1 LFVIHQVY
9 YYFLT
14 SETGSCLEATKGQ
27 YLTLFKKLEP
37 SINGVFQITLLDDK
51 GKILYGTPLTR
62 GKTFRLR
69 SVRYSK
75 YEVGCLVNDI
85 REDAVNSNDA
95 YKLVLYEWNN
105 KTITNESIKWGKHG
119 TLNPLYLCVIG
130 DRMRSVNEMM
140 PKSADDVVSKTVKK
154 YQKIKEDSINTDS
167 DPFYSYSLEITGW
180 IHILHRTT
188 LKRTLA
194 FLIVSNFE
202 KEEGVQSRWTS
213 LRTAL
218 ELDGMLNKAEEIA
231 GCGKFIGNEDDI
243 GDDNDDVSQYEHES
257 HLSRPVPLPHELPIE
272 QSLRLFRHRL
282 FRVIDS
288 LHSNNSNDIFN
299 NQNDDALKIEMI
311 QRAFLKYLIKPRILD
326 SWFLL
331 PGIDQSSIF
340 ASVSNDSNPS
350 SSGNKNQTKPKLVSA
365 PKIFTVPVAR
375 ALWDDHW
382 QEEIMTVLKGV
393 VIFRPPSCIT
403 MLSSPVQ
410 QLVLHLGDVKNV
422 VEIPLEDSPLPGL
435 YLLRLE
441 AVDRVHY
448 ICFSGKDVLDSALMT
463 LLEHMS
469 DLHYSSR
476 SLEEAI
482 DVAAEALVSLGK
494 SNGIAGNVLASS
506 IKNFEKEPHLS
517 ILSGRWMP
525 TKYGPRYILNSRRSY
540 FDKISSS
547 LVFDDHLSSEDVND
561 EPYYLKISIKL
572 LNEVFDLCHGY
583 RDPDQNDDS
592 MKSNIN
598 DDYDINHDDPIF
610 GHLDNISMD
619 QLTSFLDNTVDL
631 KQVNLDDIDFDSNQA
646 LCFFVN
652 VYHVL
657 LLHSRLVLETPNKS
671 TWAAYHHRACY
682 EIGDDVFSLAEIEH
696 CVLRG
701 GSLSNYDQKK
711 IKSIS
716 RHAAQPPPESDSHY
730 AYALGINDKRA
741 HFLLN
746 NGSISHP
753 HKIFLLNSN
762 NFDIQLDRATHAM
775 LVTGMRID
783 QYRRELVLPK
793 VCKVYLNDDDEDEPE
808 YDEDGYEIKISDAE
822 KLARR
827 CLQLIEHYEDAYT
840 EDLIKILND
849 YNNDDNDDNNDE
861 DNNPNNRRLQLKFLK
876 FQYNVHDVL
885 SLSR

>member
-1 LFVIHQVY
+1 M
-9 YYFLT
+9 
-14 SETGSCLEATKGQ
+14 
-27 YLTLFKKLEP
+27 EP

-51 GKILYGTPLTR
+51 GKILYGTPLTL

-75 YEVGCLVNDI
+75 YEVGCLVNDL
-85 REDAVNSNDA
+85 REDNVISNGA

-105 KTITNESIKWGKHG
+105 KTIANESIRWGKHG
-119 TLNPLYLCVIG
+119 TVNPLYLCVIG
-130 DRMRSVNEMM
+130 DRMRSVNEMT
-140 PKSADDVVSKTVKK
+140 PISATDDIISKSEKT
-154 YQKIKEDSINTDS
+154 YQKIKEDSINADS

-180 IHILHRTT
+180 VHILHRTT

-202 KEEGVQSRWTS
+202 REAGVQSRWTS

-218 ELDGMLNKAEEIA
+218 ELDGMLNKAEEIS
-231 GCGKFIGNEDDI
+231 GCGKFTGNEDDV

-257 HLSRPVPLPHELPIE
+257 HLSRPMPLPHELPIE

-288 LHSNNSNDIFN
+288 LQGNISNDIFN
-299 NQNDDALKIEMI
+299 QNDDTQKIELI

-331 PGIDQSSIF
+331 PGIDQSSIT
-340 ASVSNDSNPS
+340 ASIANNSSPS
-350 SSGNKNQTKPKLVSA
+350 SPGNKYQTNKLVST

-448 ICFSGKDVLDSALMT
+448 ICFSGKDVLDSALTT

-494 SNGIAGNVLASS
+494 ANGIAGNVLASS

-547 LVFDDHLSSEDVND
+547 LVTDDYARAGDIND
-561 EPYYLKISIKL
+561 EPYYLKISIRL
-572 LNEVFDLCHGY
+572 LNEVFDLCHGDN
-583 RDPDQNDDS
+583 RDTNNQNDDG
-592 MKSNIN
+592 MKSSFNSSFDIN
-598 DDYDINHDDPIF
+598 DDDPIF

-671 TWAAYHHRACY
+671 TWAAYYHRACY
-682 EIGDDVFSLAEIEH
+682 EIGDDIFSLAEIEH

-701 GSLSNYDQKK
+701 GSLSTYDHKK

-730 AYALGINDKRA
+730 AYALGISDKRA

-753 HKIFLLNSN
+753 HTIFLLTSN
-762 NFDIQLDRATHAM
+762 NFDVQLDKATHAM
-775 LVTGMRID
+775 IVNGMRID

-827 CLQLIEHYEDAYT
+827 CLQFIEHYQDVYA
-840 EDLIKILND
+840 EDLLKVL
-849 YNNDDNDDNNDE
+849 NDDNDDDYDDNNDD
-861 DNNPNNRRLQLKFLK
+861 DNNPSSKRLQLKFLK
-876 FQYNVHDVL
+876 FQYSVHDVM